1 MTKKKHTTTK
11 TVEPMVEQTV
21 ETPIAPKPKSNTHGI
36 KNLNFTNKKKHDKP
50 SIYQLIHN
58 GGKDKRGKTI
68 YPVVYMIKAEDIIY
82 DPENNINRKIR
93 YIPGES
99 SVFEHEQKK
108 DAKVKSPIT
117 FNSGLLFVD
126 RTNPSLKRYLD
137 LCNLNQSNPNRDKST
152 RPAFKLLTPEVD
164 AQKKIEK
171 SMLELDA
178 VRVALE
184 MPLDKMIGYAK
195 VLGININK
203 STDEIRYDMKVLAEK
218 DPRSFIEG
226 MDDPMTELKE
236 TLIRACQYNIIS
248 IGSSKVNWIQGDKRT
263 AITHVPLGVKGIDHM
278 AQYCMS
284 EKGQSTLD
292 HIKLMLNKLN

>member
-21 ETPIAPKPKSNTHGI
+21 ETPIAPKPKSNTYGI
-36 KNLNFTNKKKHDKP
+36 KNLNFTNKKKDNKP

-82 DPENNINRKIR
+82 DPVNNINRKIR

-99 SVFEHEQKK
+99 SIFENEQKK

-126 RTNPSLKRYLD
+126 RTNPSLKKYLD
-137 LCNLNQSNPNRDKST
+137 LCNLNQSNPDRDKSA
-152 RPAFKLLTPEVD
+152 RPAFKLLTPEED

-178 VRVALE
+178 VKVALE

-195 VLGININK
+195 VLGVNINK
-203 STDEIRYDMKVLAEK
+203 STDEIRYDMKVLAQK

-236 TLIRACQYNIIS
+236 TLMRACQYNIIS
-248 IGSSKVNWIQGDKRT
+248 IGKTKVNWIQGDKRT

>member
-1 MTKKKHTTTK
+1 MTKKKQTSTK
-11 TVEPMVEQTV
+11 TVEPVVTKTI
-21 ETPIAPKPKSNTHGI
+21 ETPTAPKPKSNTHGI
-36 KNLNFTNKKKHDKP
+36 KNLNFTNKSKNKKP

-58 GGKDKRGKTI
+58 GGKDKRGRTI

-82 DPENNINRKIR
+82 DSKKDINRKIR

-99 SVFEHEQKK
+99 SIFEDEQKK

-126 RTNPSLKRYLD
+126 RTNPSLKKYLD
-137 LCNLNQSNPNRDKST
+137 LCNLNQSNLDRDKST

-164 AQKKIEK
+164 AQKKLER
-171 SMLELDA
+171 SMAELDA
-178 VRVALE
+178 VKVALE

-195 VLGININK
+195 VLGINVNK
-203 STDEIRYDMKVLAEK
+203 STDEIRYDMKVRAEK
-218 DPRSFIEG
+218 DPKAFIEG

-236 TLIRACQYNIIS
+236 TLMRACQYNIIS
-248 IGSSKVNWIQGDKRT
+248 IGNSKVNWIQGDQRPI
-263 AITHVPLGVKGIDHM
+263 ITHVPLGVKGIDHM

-284 EKGQSTLD
+284 KKGEGTLD
-292 HIKLMLNKLN
+292 HIKLMLSKLN